1 MFYMK
6 KVTVVLQKSPFNTL
20 RNSEAL
26 RMSLGLTLANN
37 AVSVIFTQDAVY
49 SLLPA
54 LPENIKS
61 PVFGRHIEMLNT
73 LKCKLIAEKESM
85 EERDV
90 KDVNYSVEVKERA
103 EVFKFIKESNTVI
116 TY

>member
-1 MFYMK
+1 MK

-37 AVSVIFTQDAVY
+37 AVSVVFTQDAVY
-49 SLLPA
+49 SLLPS

-61 PVFGRHIEMLNT
+61 PIF
-73 LKCKLIAEKESM
+73 
-85 EERDV
+85 
-90 KDVNYSVEVKERA
+90 
-103 EVFKFIKESNTVI
+103 
-116 TY
+116 

>member
-1 MFYMK
+1 MK

-37 AVSVIFTQDAVY
+37 AISIIFTSDAVY
-49 SLLPA
+49 NLLPA
-54 LPENIKS
+54 FPENINS

-73 LKCKLIAEKESM
+73 LKCKLIAEKESL

-90 KDVNYSVEVKERA
+90 KDIKYNIEIKERS

>member
-1 MFYMK
+1 MK

-37 AVSVIFTQDAVY
+37 AVSVIFTSDAVY
-49 SLLPA
+49 NLLPA
-54 LPENIKS
+54 FPENIKS
-61 PVFGRHIEMLNT
+61 PAFGRHIEMLNT

-85 EERDV
+85 EERGI
-90 KDVNYSVEVKERA
+90 KEAKFSVEVKSRDEI
-103 EVFKFIKESNTVI
+103 FKLLKESKAVI

>member
-1 MFYMK
+1 MK

-37 AVSVIFTQDAVY
+37 AVSVIFTSDAVY
-49 SLLPA
+49 NLLPA
-54 LPENIKS
+54 FPENIKS
-61 PVFGRHIEMLNT
+61 PAFGRHIEMLNT

-90 KDVNYSVEVKERA
+90 NCPVCDDNPT
-103 EVFKFIKESNTVI
+103 IKELIDYEEFCGVVRH
-116 TY
+116 